1 MAGETVPKRRPW
13 HRKNAATKHA
23 MANPSVSK
31 KNTKLIIP
39 DNLSS
44 TNACVLE
51 PLYGDETQV
60 ESESEQVVVRSDN
73 ITKQN
78 WKWHPYLPKFP
89 LVDLFRDFSQI
100 SITSKPVKHVKHKQN
115 AATLIPGILRLPVE
129 IRNQIYGYIFHPRLK
144 FIKQWDDWEYDVQN
158 ESVLHDALSEYH
170 RFEYKRPKAIK
181 SLRIVDRTIDPISR
195 SLLNVSRAMYGGS
208 YGSVPGQKP
217 KPIEGVDWYLALN
230 SLLFACKTFYYEAG
244 PILYGTTAFYF
255 KDAQRLRGFLKTV
268 SDRNLACI
276 TKLHIHVLSYGIPD
290 QAADVVWEQEHIQC
304 WTAIFAKIAKKM
316 VNLRVLRITLSV
328 RNVTDGLKR
337 AFRPIKYN
345 TDWKGR
351 AGYMLMLRPL
361 SDLTKLEDLTVKIRA
376 SDNIMQQHDEML
388 PLMIYRYWELANIH
402 PARDLTVKVKNLHR
416 RIFNDMH
423 VGLEKAMK
431 DVARGKD
438 VDKSFRSVALVTRYY
453 MDYMMDPIGNMLA
466 NDYLGMNQD

>member
-1 MAGETVPKRRPW
+1 MT
-13 HRKNAATKHA
+13 
-23 MANPSVSK
+23 NPSGSK
-31 KNTKLIIP
+31 NNTKLIIP

-60 ESESEQVVVRSDN
+60 ESESEQLVARSDT

-89 LVDLFRDFSQI
+89 LVDLFRNFSQI
-100 SITSKPVKHVKHKQN
+100 SITPKPVKDVKHKQN
-115 AATLIPGILRLPVE
+115 AATLVPGILRLPVE
-129 IRNQIYGYIFHPRLK
+129 IRNQIYGYIFYQRLRV
-144 FIKQWDDWEYDVQN
+144 IKHRDVWELFHRTDKVLDDAW
-158 ESVLHDALSEYH
+158 SEYG
-170 RFEYKRPKAIK
+170 EPGPKRPKATK
-181 SLRIVDRTIDPISR
+181 SLRIIDQSDDLLKYIDPLSDR
-195 SLLNVSRAMYGGS
+195 FVDLTRARHSVSYDGI
-208 YGSVPGQKP
+208 PGQKP
-217 KPIEGVDWYLALN
+217 KPIERVKWGVSLN
-230 SLLFACKTFYYEAG
+230 SLLLTCKTFHHEAG

-255 KDAQRLRGFLKTV
+255 DDAQRLRGFLKTV

-276 TKLHIHVLSYGIPD
+276 TRLHIHVPIYGIPE
-290 QAADVVWEQEHIQC
+290 QAADIIWEQEHVQC
-304 WTAIFAKIAKKM
+304 WTAIFAKIAKKT
-316 VNLRVLRITLSV
+316 VNLRVLRITLSM
-328 RNVTDGLKR
+328 RNITDGLKR

-351 AGYMLMLRPL
+351 AGYMLMLCPL
-361 SDLTKLEDLTVKIRA
+361 SDLTKLEDFTVKIRA
-376 SDNIMQQHDEML
+376 TDNIMQQHDKIL

-416 RIFNDMH
+416 RLFNDMH
-423 VGLEKAMK
+423 AGLEKAMK

-438 VDKSFRSVALVTRYY
+438 VDKSFKSVALVTRYY

-466 NDYLGMNQD
+466 NEYPGMNQD

>member
-1 MAGETVPKRRPW
+1 
-13 HRKNAATKHA
+13 
-23 MANPSVSK
+23 MANPSGSK

-60 ESESEQVVVRSDN
+60 ESESEQVVARSDK
-73 ITKQN
+73 ITKQH
-78 WKWHPYLPKFP
+78 WKWHPYLPGFP
-89 LVDLFRDFSQI
+89 LFDVFRDFSQI
-100 SITSKPVKHVKHKQN
+100 SITSKPVKDVKRKHN
-115 AATLIPGILRLPVE
+115 AATLVPGILRLPVE
-129 IRNQIYGYIFHPRLK
+129 IRNQIYGYIFHQRLK
-144 FIKQWDDWEYDVQN
+144 FIKQCGDWEYQIQN
-158 ESVLHDALSEYH
+158 ESILNDALREYH
-170 RFEYKRPKAIK
+170 PFGQKRPKAIK
-181 SLRIVDRTIDPISR
+181 SLRIVDKTIEPYLLHLSR
-195 SLLNVSRAMYGGS
+195 EMYGVS
-208 YGSVPGQKP
+208 YDGIPGQKP
-217 KPIEGVDWYLALN
+217 KPIESVKWHLALN
-230 SLLFACKTFYYEAG
+230 SLLLTCKTFHYEAG
-244 PILYGTTAFYF
+244 PILYGTTAFF
-255 KDAQRLRGFLKTV
+255 FNDAQRLRGFLKTV
-268 SDRNLACI
+268 SDRNLGCI
-276 TKLHIHVLSYGIPD
+276 TKLHIHVRTYGIPD
-290 QAADVVWEQEHIQC
+290 QAADVVWEQEHVQC

-316 VNLRVLRITLSV
+316 INLRVLRITLSM

-361 SDLTKLEDLTVKIRA
+361 SDLTKLEDLTLKIEA
-376 SDNIMQQHDEML
+376 ADNMMQQIDEVL
-388 PLMIYRYWELANIH
+388 PLMIYRYWKLANIH
-402 PARDLTVKVKNLHR
+402 PVRHLQDQVKNLHR

-438 VDKSFRSVALVTRYY
+438 VDKSFKSVALVTRYY

-466 NDYLGMNQD
+466 NKYPGLNQD